1 LEALVMQC
9 LRTRPEKRLSS
20 PAEFLAR
27 LDRCGKTRLPLVIVS
42 LVLLG
47 LLGWAGVSM
56 LPSRGKSEAAALVST
71 PEPRVEAL
79 VPAEVAPPMPVES
92 PKGEASMVEL
102 RPGLLAP
109 PDWARRLDFRPL
121 SGVWKDESGGLRSD
135 SGISVVQLL
144 NSLPPE
150 GCRVK
155 IVFTRLEGIH
165 SVALFFRTARGVATA
180 ELSGWD
186 QSFAGFQTL
195 DGLDLRTLPEPPV
208 FEVENGRRYEMEV
221 EIRPGRLRLSVD
233 GSLLQEVEIEGRE
246 LGVTFPWSWDSLA
259 KESTWLALG
268 SYESPTLFHSVIVEP
283 LAD

>member
-1 LEALVMQC
+1 
-9 LRTRPEKRLSS
+9 
-20 PAEFLAR
+20 
-27 LDRCGKTRLPLVIVS
+27 
-42 LVLLG
+42 
-47 LLGWAGVSM
+47 
-56 LPSRGKSEAAALVST
+56 
-71 PEPRVEAL
+71 
-79 VPAEVAPPMPVES
+79 MPVDS
-92 PKGEASMVEL
+92 PMGEASLVEL

-135 SGISVVQLL
+135 SGISIVQLL

-155 IVFTRLEGIH
+155 IAFTRLEGIH

-180 ELSGWD
+180 EISGWD

-208 FEVENGRRYEMEV
+208 FPIESGRRYEMEV
-221 EIRPGRLRLSVD
+221 EIRPDLLRLSVD
-233 GSLLQEVEIEGRE
+233 GQLLQEVEIEGRE